1 MDDQKTIP
9 QQTPEQKK
17 ELREVA
23 DRCDNASNR
32 LAEHGIVFGGNRRS
46 NAQQP
51 DGSVVDGLAIS
62 RSLSAELALM
72 EMMADWY
79 DARKKAVDSG
89 DMGRFMSEALELQ
102 DGPAN

>member
-1 MDDQKTIP
+1 MIP

-17 ELREVA
+17 ELREMA
-23 DRCDNASNR
+23 NRCDDASSR
-32 LAEHGIVFGGNRRS
+32 LAEHSIVFGVNYQS
-46 NAQQP
+46 NSVQS

-62 RSLSAELALM
+62 RSLSAELAVM

-79 DARKKAVDSG
+79 DAKKKAIESG
-89 DMGRFMSEALELQ
+89 EMGRFMSEMLELH